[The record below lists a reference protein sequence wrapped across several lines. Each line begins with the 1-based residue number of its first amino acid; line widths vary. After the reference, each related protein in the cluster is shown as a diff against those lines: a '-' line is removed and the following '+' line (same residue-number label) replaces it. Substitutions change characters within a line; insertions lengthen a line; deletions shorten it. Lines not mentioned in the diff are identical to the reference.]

1 MLDQLIPLSATP
13 SPPPLAQV
21 IRQRVVPALI
31 DLHGAAGPLPE
42 AMELARDLLRG
53 GQGETLVQRLI
64 AAGLP
69 FEGVMLRVIGPAAC
83 HLGEMWERDECSFAE
98 VTLGLWRL
106 RGLSARV
113 ADLLP
118 GLAVAPDPARSIL
131 LTTLPGEQHDFGVSI
146 AAEFLAR
153 DGWMVTRGVP
163 RDTAELLAEL
173 RALRPALI
181 GISVSRG
188 ATEPALA
195 ALIGQIR
202 RMHPAPRILLGGPA
216 VALDPMLARRCGAD
230 AAAICAR
237 SALDAAQSLFAAPA
251 PAPSFQPQRKDRC
264 VGNPESGGGVP
275 GSGPGRHGAARL
287 GRG

>member
-1 MLDQLIPLSATP
+1 MLDQLTPLSAKP
-13 SPPPLAQV
+13 GPQPLTQV

-42 AMELARDLLRG
+42 AQELARDVLRG

-69 FEGVMLRVIGPAAC
+69 FEGVMLRLIGPAAC
-83 HLGEMWERDECSFAE
+83 HLGAMWETDECSFAE

-113 ADLLP
+113 ADLMP

-153 DGWMVTRGVP
+153 DGWMVSRGVS

-181 GISVSRG
+181 GISVSRA

-202 RMHPAPRILLGGPA
+202 RIHPSPRILLGGPA
-216 VALDPMLARRCGAD
+216 VALDPMIARRCGAD

-237 SALDAAQSLFAAPA
+237 SALDAAQSLLAAPA
-251 PAPSFQPQRKDRC
+251 LAPSFQPQRKDRC

-275 GSGPGRHGAARL
+275 GPGPGRHGAARL